1 MPAACRTTDTVSIH
15 ECGVIPTADS
25 ASEDVFIES
34 LGAHRKTDKN
44 TSHPAVPPAAG
55 CVPHVTTL
63 SAGSPNV
70 FVNSKALARVGD
82 AYGCGIT
89 LTAGASTVS
98 AN

>member
-1 MPAACRTTDTVSIH
+1 MPAACRTTDTVSVH
-15 ECGVIPTADS
+15 ECGVVPTAAG
-25 ASEDVFIES
+25 ASGDVFIES

-44 TSHPAVPPAAG
+44 TSHPSVPEPSCAEHA
-55 CVPHVTTL
+55 TRL
-63 SAGSPNV
+63 STGSPNV

-89 LTAGASTVS
+89 LTSGASTVS

>member
-1 MPAACRTTDTVSIH
+1 
-15 ECGVIPTADS
+15 
-25 ASEDVFIES
+25 
-34 LGAHRKTDKN
+34 
-44 TSHPAVPPAAG
+44 
-55 CVPHVTTL
+55 VPHVTTL

>member
-1 MPAACRTTDTVSIH
+1 MPKACRTTDPVSVH
-15 ECGVIPTADS
+15 ECGFVPSAYS
-25 ASEDVFIES
+25 ASGNGFIES
-34 LGAHRKTDKN
+34 LAAHRATDTN
-44 TSHPAVPPAAG
+44 TSHPAVPEPSCAA
-55 CVPHVTTL
+55 HVTTL